1 MNNKNCLIQI
11 IKNINITKYELDYN
25 FLNNRNRNFNIE
37 QKINKLIIFSKK
49 NKDKFISN
57 DIYVSYLIKS
67 WITAIFLYSNNQKE
81 LKLYLCNELNRKN
94 IISKKLK
101 QNGGII
107 IETFLYSKL
116 SSITFNGFI
125 LYIFSTIGYIG
136 FIKIFITSLLEICF
150 TQIDYSK
157 IKKNDK
163 IKINK
168 IKKKLGYNLNSI
180 NKLNEDNVDEILN
193 YQNKIINIKN
203 IPVKNENNKN
213 DIYELIDDYRF
224 ISIFFNESV
233 ETFKFLCISIINKI
247 LLPISYIGFLFNIV
261 YNVLLLNGIND
272 FILSIYLIFK
282 KYIKNNMIKT
292 MKEKNNLI
300 NNLKNKIISYFN
312 ILLKSE
318 NEYNLSV
325 NKIKKFLR
333 FLNYINKY
341 INQNNNLKLPQ
352 TIKLII
358 KKYNN
363 NFFNIIIRKID
374 GKYLLLRNNKILINN

>member
-1 MNNKNCLIQI
+1 MNNKNYLIKI

-37 QKINKLIIFSKK
+37 EKINKLIIFSKK

-157 IKKNDK
+157 INKNDK

-193 YQNKIINIKN
+193 YQNKINDIKN

-292 MKEKNNLI
+292 MKEK
-300 NNLKNKIISYFN
+300 II
-312 ILLKSE
+312 
-318 NEYNLSV
+318 
-325 NKIKKFLR
+325 
-333 FLNYINKY
+333 
-341 INQNNNLKLPQ
+341 
-352 TIKLII
+352 
-358 KKYNN
+358 
-363 NFFNIIIRKID
+363 
-374 GKYLLLRNNKILINN
+374 